1 MTTIREG
8 GSSKTRRRKKR
19 KTKMKDPKKFLMD
32 DPMYV
37 KYHRELHKIPVMNT
51 KRELEIRALFLAG
64 TLTEREKEKLK
75 TEMIEG
81 HLRFVVKEA
90 IHYSG
95 HGIGITDLISEGNLG
110 LMEAM
115 QNYDWSKGHKFIS
128 YAVWYVKKNIM
139 STIYDNAMTIK
150 MPMRLLQKLHKQLK
164 RLMMDGTELDPDVA
178 SIPQTVGLNKP
189 IGGDEKGELI
199 DLIEDHEVESPD
211 YQITKDN
218 AIENALRGLKP
229 KERKVINMTFGLNGE
244 PELDYNAIA
253 DRLGMTPWGVQL
265 LIKRA
270 IAKMSGSV

>member
-8 GSSKTRRRKKR
+8 GSSKTRRKKR

-128 YAVWYVKKNIM
+128 YAVWYIKKNIM

-189 IGGDEKGELI
+189 IGENEKGELI

>member
-1 MTTIREG
+1 MIREG
-8 GSSKTRRRKKR
+8 GSSKTRRKKR

-189 IGGDEKGELI
+189 IGENEKGELI

>member
-1 MTTIREG
+1 MTMIREG
-8 GSSKTRRRKKR
+8 GSSKTRRKKR

-189 IGGDEKGELI
+189 IGGNEKGELI

>member
-1 MTTIREG
+1 MIREG
-8 GSSKTRRRKKR
+8 GSSKTRRKKR

-128 YAVWYVKKNIM
+128 YAVWYIKKNIM

-189 IGGDEKGELI
+189 IGGNEKGELI

>member
-8 GSSKTRRRKKR
+8 GSSKTRRRKR

-270 IAKMSGSV
+270 IAKMSGRV

>member
-8 GSSKTRRRKKR
+8 GSSKTRRKKR
-19 KTKMKDPKKFLMD
+19 ETKMKDPKKFLMD

-90 IHYSG
+90 INYSG

-115 QNYDWSKGHKFIS
+115 QNYDWTKGHKFIS

>member
-1 MTTIREG
+1 MTMIREG
-8 GSSKTRRRKKR
+8 GSSKTRRKKR

-75 TEMIEG
+75 MEMIEG

-128 YAVWYVKKNIM
+128 YAVWYIKKNIM

-189 IGGDEKGELI
+189 IGGNEKGELI

>member
-8 GSSKTRRRKKR
+8 GSSKTRRKKR

-178 SIPQTVGLNKP
+178 SIPQTIGLNKP
-189 IGGDEKGELI
+189 IGGNEKGELI

-211 YQITKDN
+211 YQITKDS